1 MKKKWIAILMVAGM
15 LTGFT
20 TACSSDIEVVKPLA
34 TESEED
40 TENWKE
46 TEETDKPEMTES
58 IDSQNVEE
66 NEAQK
71 VYLDFLKG
79 ETKIKTADKYKEDD
93 FSINVDGL
101 RYGEYTY
108 EELSETIAEF
118 ENTQMDAYYAFLI
131 DEQKETVNMFLR
143 FESKEFGFNNW
154 TGILHS
160 TEDGIILN
168 DSFEDGYRTY
178 ATVYDNGYLEIGGS
192 NGAGAHVSG
201 IEKLDEN
208 GVRHSIFNG
217 EYYVG
222 GFATLL
228 AYSITGGS
236 TGLEEG
242 YFESDDETA
251 LSVRAYVTE
260 TEVKMEVS
268 EYSEDAVVRQREET
282 MVNDLLELGAVLV
295 STEEMDQLLNTD
307 KYKSNEVIWYHVSDG
322 SQKDVAEEEGAEL
335 LCATFAVEEFLANP
349 DNYDLFVADDSEYST
364 KIMLT
369 NCDEPLSDF
378 EVVVL
383 NMREMDGGIVF
394 EADSLYQQDA
404 LTDEKALVVQLAFP
418 GDSPSMGF
426 RFKDES
432 GNSHLYSVSLSGF
445 DGELVLQEE
454 VEVAALN

>member
-66 NEAQK
+66 NETQK

-168 DSFEDGYRTY
+168 DSFET
-178 ATVYDNGYLEIGGS
+178 
-192 NGAGAHVSG
+192 
-201 IEKLDEN
+201 
-208 GVRHSIFNG
+208 
-217 EYYVG
+217 
-222 GFATLL
+222 
-228 AYSITGGS
+228 
-236 TGLEEG
+236 
-242 YFESDDETA
+242 
-251 LSVRAYVTE
+251 
-260 TEVKMEVS
+260 
-268 EYSEDAVVRQREET
+268 
-282 MVNDLLELGAVLV
+282 
-295 STEEMDQLLNTD
+295 
-307 KYKSNEVIWYHVSDG
+307 
-322 SQKDVAEEEGAEL
+322 
-335 LCATFAVEEFLANP
+335 
-349 DNYDLFVADDSEYST
+349 
-364 KIMLT
+364 
-369 NCDEPLSDF
+369 
-378 EVVVL
+378 
-383 NMREMDGGIVF
+383 
-394 EADSLYQQDA
+394 
-404 LTDEKALVVQLAFP
+404 
-418 GDSPSMGF
+418 
-426 RFKDES
+426 
-432 GNSHLYSVSLSGF
+432 GF
-445 DGELVLQEE
+445 DYGLYRHHGHFI
-454 VEVAALN
+454 AH